1 MFTVYKITNQING
14 KCYIGSSIRVIKR
27 WQEHKN
33 NAFNPNAPSY
43 KYPLQCAIRKY
54 GLENFLFEI
63 LNDNLDSFKEMEQ
76 YEYEMILYY
85 DSYNNG
91 YNQTLNTSREKYE
104 NILQRTKQL
113 GTRCAKVDVYNN
125 ILEIYN
131 SYHEAAEKNN
141 MNKENEASTIR
152 VICKGLVGSINNL
165 YFRDLDENDQV
176 ITKPFTRPHGKKALI
191 CISLDNPEQIQY
203 YESISAAAKAFNL
216 TDRRELQ
223 QHLSGSKR
231 YSNIKGYIFREL
243 DLYGNIIENC
253 FSIEDKIKEYNRV
266 NPCINGERHTIT
278 DWCKKYNITTQ
289 TYYYRI
295 KQGMTP
301 IEAITLPKRR

>member
-1 MFTVYKITNQING
+1 MD
-14 KCYIGSSIRVIKR
+14 KR
-27 WQEHKN
+27 WKEHKN
-33 NAFNPNAPSY
+33 SAFNPNSPSY

-54 GLENFLFEI
+54 GLENFSFEI
-63 LNDNLDSFKEMEQ
+63 LSDDLNSFEEMEQ

-85 DSYNNG
+85 NSYENG
-91 YNQTLNTSREKYE
+91 YNQTLNTARDKYE
-104 NILQRTKQL
+104 NILHRAKSQ
-113 GTRCAKVDVYNN
+113 GTRCAKVDIYNN
-125 ILEIYN
+125 IIEIYN

-141 MNKENEASTIR
+141 MLKEDMASHIR
-152 VICKGLVGSINNL
+152 AVCKGIIGSINNL
-165 YFRDLDENDQV
+165 YFRDLDEKNQV
-176 ITKPFTRPHGKKALI
+176 IIKPFTRPHGRKTLI
-191 CISLDNPEQIQY
+191 CISLNNPENIQY
-203 YESISAAAKAFNL
+203 YSSISAAAEAFAL

-243 DLYGNIIENC
+243 DLYGNIIENDI
-253 FSIEDKIKEYNRV
+253 SIEDKIEEYDRT

-278 DWCKKYNITTQ
+278 DWCKIYNITRQ

-301 IEAITLPKRR
+301 MEAITLLKRK